1 MEAIDHYYH
10 KKFTT
15 FKRYAGE
22 GGEGVIVAL
31 RAIYGQ
37 AAELGVTDIV

>member
-1 MEAIDHYYH
+1 MH

-22 GGEGVIVAL
+22 GGEGTAIAL
-31 RAIYGQ
+31 RVIY
-37 AAELGVTDIV
+37 AYASELGVTNIV